1 MNKYVYQSKMSI
13 LFQGTG
19 SCWKSF
25 VLIFVENHSLVLKQR
40 LLVSFLCVNFLLE
53 SFGFT

>member
-19 SCWKSF
+19 SCLKSF